1 MSEHTPGPWQV
12 IPSWGDWTIEGPNKE
27 EIIFQDGPYQTPTI
41 KLENARL
48 IAAAPDLL
56 EALQAYLEAFE
67 NHGITNTTNL
77 DSIGHIAELAYAAID
92 KATGV
97 TNAN

>member
-12 IPSWGDWTIEGPNKE
+12 IPSWEDWTIEGPNKE

-48 IAAAPDLL
+48 IAAAPELL
-56 EALQAYLEAFE
+56 EALEDAALALEDAGKRMQAAM
-67 NHGITNTTNL
+67 
-77 DSIGHIAELAYAAID
+77 ARAAIA
-92 KATGV
+92 KTEGL
-97 TNAN
+97 

>member
-1 MSEHTPGPWQV
+1 MSKHTPGPWQV

-48 IAAAPDLL
+48 IAAAPELL
-56 EALQAYLEAFE
+56 EALKYIVGTTFPMSGKQDQCWVVMQAVIF
-67 NHGITNTTNL
+67 
-77 DSIGHIAELAYAAID
+77 
-92 KATGV
+92 KATGE
-97 TNAN
+97 TNAND

>member
-12 IPSWGDWTIEGPNKE
+12 IPSWEDWTIKGPNKE

-48 IAAAPDLL
+48 IAAAPELL
-56 EALQAYLEAFE
+56 ETLQGVVRFW
-67 NHGITNTTNL
+67 
-77 DSIGHIAELAYAAID
+77 DSITESDCVNNLHAQARAAIY

-97 TNAN
+97 NK

>member
-56 EALQAYLEAFE
+56 EALDAMLGYTADLNPMQGFDEYDHEAVKQAR
-67 NHGITNTTNL
+67 
-77 DSIGHIAELAYAAID
+77 AAIK
-92 KATGV
+92 KAIGV
-97 TNAN
+97 TYAN